1 MINMIIQCG
10 SKEEM
15 EQKKTR
21 MHEALKGS
29 PAYIDS
35 EIAICDNDDTSFYLV
50 IGQNNDRDLKVT
62 IGSRELIEDKEE
74 VKTDV

>member
-15 EQKKTR
+15 EHKKTR

-29 PAYIDS
+29 PAYINS

-50 IGQNNDRDLKVT
+50 VGNNNDRDLKVT
-62 IGSRELIEDKEE
+62 IGSKSFVENNEE
-74 VKTDV
+74 ERVDV

>member
-1 MINMIIQCG
+1 MINMIIQCS

-29 PAYIDS
+29 PAYINS
-35 EIAICDNDDTSFYLV
+35 EIAICDNDDTSFYLIV
-50 IGQNNDRDLKVT
+50 GNNNDRDLKVT
-62 IGSRELIEDKEE
+62 IGTKALIENVEE
-74 VKTDV
+74 QDNV